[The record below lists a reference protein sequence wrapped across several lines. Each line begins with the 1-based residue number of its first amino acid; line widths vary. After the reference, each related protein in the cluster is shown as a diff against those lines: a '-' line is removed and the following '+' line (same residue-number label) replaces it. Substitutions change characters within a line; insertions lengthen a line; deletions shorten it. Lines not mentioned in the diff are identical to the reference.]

1 MSKPK
6 DDRWIG
12 SAQTFIDI
20 AGYTRAVLIYERP
33 GTWILIGPI
42 GCVGEGADEMKER
55 TGKTE
60 RTMKRLIEK
69 ELREAG
75 Y

>member
-33 GTWILIGPI
+33 GTYILIGPI
-42 GCVGEGADEMKER
+42 GCVGDNMDMKER

-60 RTMKRLIEK
+60 RSMKRLIEK